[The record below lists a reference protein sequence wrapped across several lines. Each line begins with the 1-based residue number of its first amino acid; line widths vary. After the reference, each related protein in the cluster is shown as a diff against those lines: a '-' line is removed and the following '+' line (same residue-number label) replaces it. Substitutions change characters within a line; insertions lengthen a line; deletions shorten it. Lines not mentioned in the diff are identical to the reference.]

1 MLSERRRGELLAHVR
16 SRGSVSVDDL
26 AALLNVSVSTV
37 RRDLDEMDERGLLRR
52 VHGGAVSVEGGPEVA
67 ETPMVERSVRNLDEK
82 RRIAAR
88 AAQLVTPGSAVLL
101 TGGSTT
107 AQMVPHL
114 VAVPDITVVTNSV
127 AIAYAIGTSSETA
140 QVLVLGGLMR
150 NAELSLLGHLTTQ
163 ALADVHIDVGF
174 FSAYGLDPG
183 YGMLGAHLAEAET
196 DRNMIAAA
204 KRLVILAD
212 HSKFSQ
218 RSAVRIA
225 PLSRIDT
232 VVTDTGTP
240 VEAVAALEG
249 AGVTVLST

>member
-1 MLSERRRGELLAHVR
+1 MLSERRRNALLAHVR
-16 SRGSVSVDDL
+16 SRGSVGVDDL
-26 AALLNVSVSTV
+26 AALLGVSVSTV

-52 VHGGAVSVEGGPEVA
+52 VHGGAVAVEGGPEVA
-67 ETPMVERSVRNLDEK
+67 ETPMGERSIRNLDEK
-82 RRIAAR
+82 LRIAA
-88 AAQLVTPGSAVLL
+88 AAGRMVTPGSAVLL

-114 VAVPDITVVTNSV
+114 VAVPGITVVTNSV
-127 AIAYAIGTSSETA
+127 AIAHAIGIASETT

-150 NAELSLLGHLTTQ
+150 NNELSLLGHLTTQ
-163 ALADVHIDVGF
+163 ALKDVHIDVGF
-174 FSAYGLDPG
+174 FSAYGFDPA

-204 KRLVILAD
+204 TRLVVLAD
-212 HSKFSQ
+212 HSKFTQ

-232 VVTDTGTP
+232 VVTDTGAP
-240 VEAVAALEG
+240 VEAVTALEG
-249 AGVTVLST
+249 AGVTVVST